1 MRLNNE
7 RSKHNKTIQNDLL
20 MYCSI
25 SNNMKQSNCE
35 SAELE
40 RKDLKNIFHNKLL
53 EKPDKGK
60 RDLFYSSKKFF
71 FYNSGKNTESLRF
84 LKIISKSKKSKET
97 VCQLWLKINLFQL
110 ENQTLKC

>member
-60 RDLFYSSKKFF
+60 RDLFSTRAAKQFPWT
-71 FYNSGKNTESLRF
+71 FYF
-84 LKIISKSKKSKET
+84 
-97 VCQLWLKINLFQL
+97 NL
-110 ENQTLKC
+110 